1 MIEQITVQ
9 NYILFDKASVEF
21 EDGMSVITGETGAG
35 KSLLIDAIGYL
46 CGGRIQGSI
55 VRQGQDKAV
64 LRMVLTSSPA
74 ADALLLEHGF
84 EPEEVLTITR
94 TVNAAG
100 KSQVRLNGQI
110 TTLGFIRQLTARLID
125 IHSQLD
131 TIQLMDPA
139 VQLDLLDQYAGVDR
153 QGVQD
158 AWKEFASARQAL
170 QQAQNETYSDEE
182 LEFVTAQ
189 LNEIDSAKAGEGE
202 LEQLQESIRTASR
215 SQKTEEEVREILGL
229 LKKDGGILESV
240 YELARVMKKNPGLAG
255 RSDEIQSLY
264 YQLESVGEEAQEQL
278 DSVRGQARDLD
289 AMQDREYQLKR
300 LYRKYG
306 GSREAMMEKR
316 QALETRVDR
325 ILHRQDLFD
334 KLEKQKKAALA
345 AYVEKA
351 RALSKAREAVIPEL
365 QEQILSH
372 ARDLMLEHARFEI
385 RRTDKTPGET
395 GMDDITFYASMNPG
409 QPLTPVRQSA
419 SGGELSRLMLALKT
433 VFQTREGIDTI
444 IFDEI
449 DTGVS
454 GKVALAM
461 GSKMH
466 KIAENRQVLCITHLA
481 SVAVWAD
488 RHFTVSKES
497 DGQTTLT
504 RISELDHEETLREL
518 AIMAHGHATEQA
530 VDGMRELQ
538 KEVLDG
544 QSPVSH

>member
-74 ADALLLEHGF
+74 ADALLAEHGF

-278 DSVRGQARDLD
+278 DSVRDQARDLD
-289 AMQDREYQLKR
+289 AMQDREHQLKR

-497 DGQTTLT
+497 DGHTTLT

>member
-278 DSVRGQARDLD
+278 DSVRDQARDLD
-289 AMQDREYQLKR
+289 AMQDRENQLKR

-488 RHFTVSKES
+488 RHFAVSKES

>member
-74 ADALLLEHGF
+74 ADALLAEHGF

-202 LEQLQESIRTASR
+202 LEQLQESIRNASR

-278 DSVRGQARDLD
+278 DSVRDQARDLD

>member
-278 DSVRGQARDLD
+278 DSVRDQARDLD

-372 ARDLMLEHARFEI
+372 AGDLMLEHARFEI

-466 KIAENRQVLCITHLA
+466 KIADNRQVLCITHLA

>member
-9 NYILFDKASVEF
+9 NYILFDNASVEF

-215 SQKTEEEVREILGL
+215 SQKTEEEVREVLGL

-278 DSVRGQARDLD
+278 DSVRDQARDLG

>member
-170 QQAQNETYSDEE
+170 QQTQNETYSDEE

-278 DSVRGQARDLD
+278 DSVRDQARDLD

>member
-21 EDGMSVITGETGAG
+21 EDGMSAITGETGAG

-278 DSVRGQARDLD
+278 DSVRDQARDLD

-497 DGQTTLT
+497 DGQITLT

>member
-74 ADALLLEHGF
+74 ADALLAEHGF

-94 TVNAAG
+94 TVNASG

-278 DSVRGQARDLD
+278 DSVRDQARDLD

-385 RRTDKTPGET
+385 RRMDKTPGET

>member
-21 EDGMSVITGETGAG
+21 ENGMSVITGETGAG

-278 DSVRGQARDLD
+278 DSVRDQARDLD

>member
-215 SQKTEEEVREILGL
+215 SQKTEEEVREVLGL

-278 DSVRGQARDLD
+278 DSVRDQARDLD

>member
-202 LEQLQESIRTASR
+202 LEQLQESIRNASR

-278 DSVRGQARDLD
+278 DSVRDQARDLD
-289 AMQDREYQLKR
+289 AMQDREYQLKC

-466 KIAENRQVLCITHLA
+466 KIADNRQVLCITHLA

-530 VDGMRELQ
+530 VDGMLELQ

>member
-46 CGGRIQGSI
+46 CGGRIQGNI

-74 ADALLLEHGF
+74 ADALLAEHGF

-278 DSVRGQARDLD
+278 DSVRDQARDLD